1 MIRLFTALCKS
12 ILEILT
18 DEDIFLL
25 ANEDYR
31 HGREACPCC
40 GAVGQLYSYGDY
52 SRDLT
57 YLKAG
62 KVTYSRINPLRFICG
77 SCGATHAML
86 PDIVIPYGRYSLGIV
101 LAALIAYF
109 ERATTVVK
117 ICENFGI
124 AVSTIYEWKKRMLSH
139 KELMLGLL
147 ISRKTPALAFL
158 RGLIGSNSLSESLSR
173 FFRKYGFSFMQNKS
187 ILTSRSRPP

>member
-1 MIRLFTALCKS
+1 M
-12 ILEILT
+12 LEILT
-18 DEDIFLL
+18 DEEIFLL
-25 ANEDYR
+25 AKDGYR
-31 HGREACPCC
+31 HGCEACPCC
-40 GAVGQLYSYGDY
+40 GAVGQLSNYGDY

-57 YLKAG
+57 YLQTG
-62 KVTYSRINPLRFICG
+62 KVTDSRINPLRFVCR

-86 PDIVIPYGRYSLGIV
+86 PDIVIPYGRYSLGFV

-109 ERATTVVK
+109 ERDTIVVI

-139 KELMLGLL
+139 KELMLGIL
-147 ISRKTPALAFL
+147 ISCKTPALAFL
-158 RGLIGSNSLSESLSR
+158 RGLIGSNALSESLSR

-187 ILTSRSRPP
+187 QLTPRSRPP